1 MQKSIFS
8 RNIEALS
15 ERFPEFA
22 KKIVTYVPNNLP
34 ELVKENDFYNLKY
47 KGIFLHNPINP
58 LGEAMEIFSQIPNTP
73 VTIHLVYGIGLG
85 YLFQYSAQNSKG
97 SVILYEPELN
107 ILRIAFSLVD
117 FSNEIRNKEV
127 FITDSKSDV
136 IEFLHIKSGVKNSP
150 YMLSTTNYREMNK
163 TSFDNLV
170 EELQRVVG
178 SNILDL
184 KYTKEKMYPLLK
196 SVFSNI
202 PTLIKE
208 PPLISIKDVYKGK
221 TALVVSAGPTLDR
234 NIEVMKKYRDKY
246 VLIVVG
252 TAVKTLQKNGI
263 TPDFIAIIE
272 SYDSSRQVE
281 GMDLSKINFVTE
293 PFSNYNPRKF
303 GWKNI
308 FSHVSENM
316 AVNKLWAE
324 ISEQDISEYASKG
337 SVSYTALNIARILGC
352 SKIIL
357 VGQDLAYV
365 EGQCYSK
372 DSVYKDLVCAFNQ
385 ELGRWEITA
394 KDINEYAKQFS
405 SPTEEARIRSAKGRL
420 KNLNAALYFVKGI
433 NGDLIP
439 TESVYAAFIKP
450 LSDFTKEHPDRT
462 YINTSLV
469 GAQID
474 GFENMKLEDALLGSE
489 SVEGISADSELL
501 LDKDVVRKNLE
512 KYLNDFSNAIN
523 KIQEG
528 QRLVKS
534 FNNDEKRYRALTQE
548 LLKSLKKLSVHY
560 LDMSSNYTK
569 ENKIFDIITL
579 ADKIDLD
586 YEMKMIQELTLDSVK
601 SIVSK
606 ISAYYDN
613 SEKKLKEMETVF
625 KNSIEGLK

>member
-15 ERFPEFA
+15 ERFPELA
-22 KKIVTYVPNNLP
+22 KKIITYVPNNMP
-34 ELVKENDFYNLKY
+34 ELTKENEFYNLKY
-47 KGIFLHNPINP
+47 QGVFLHNPINP

-73 VTIHLVYGIGLG
+73 VTIHLVYGVGLG

-97 SVILYEPELN
+97 SVILYEPELS

-202 PTLIKE
+202 PNLIKE
-208 PPLISIKDVYKGK
+208 PPLISIKDVYRGK

-252 TAVKTLQKNGI
+252 TAVKTLQKNGL

-324 ISEQDISEYASKG
+324 ISGQDISEYASKG

-474 GFENMKLEDALLGSE
+474 GFENMKLEDALQGSE
-489 SVEGISADSELL
+489 SVEGISAETELL

-512 KYLNDFSNAIN
+512 KYLNDFSNVIN

-569 ENKIFDIITL
+569 VNKIFDIITL

-613 SEKKLKEMETVF
+613 SEKKLKEMEAVF